1 LEPNLNSLRTFIGSK
16 DFKTS
21 KAFYKDLG
29 FQEAE
34 ISEKMSLFTNNK
46 VSFYLQD
53 YFVEEWLSN
62 SMLFAEVDSVEEYWD
77 FLVNLKLD
85 EKYSGVKLIPI
96 QENEWG
102 KECLLID
109 PSGVLWH
116 FAKFN

>member
-16 DFKTS
+16 DFITS

-29 FQEAE
+29 FQETKIA
-34 ISEKMSLFTNNK
+34 EKMSLFTNNK
-46 VSFYLQD
+46 LSFYLQD

-62 SMLFAEVDSVEEYWD
+62 SMLFAEVDSVEEYLN
-77 FLVNLKLD
+77 FLVDLKLD
-85 EKYSGVKLIPI
+85 DKYPGVKLIPI